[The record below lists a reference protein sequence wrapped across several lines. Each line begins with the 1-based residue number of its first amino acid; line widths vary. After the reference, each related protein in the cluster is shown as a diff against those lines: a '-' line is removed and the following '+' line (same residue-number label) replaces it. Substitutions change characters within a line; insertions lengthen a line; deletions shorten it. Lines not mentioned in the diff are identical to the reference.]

1 MTLGEKIKEA
11 RTQCGLSQAQLA
23 EKMAVSRSAVAKWEA
38 NNGFPD
44 VENLKAL
51 AGLLNVSV
59 DYLLDDGEVIDEV
72 VMREPY
78 NLSDYGKGIKKK
90 KKDRVIREKFPDAE
104 IHTLLGKLK
113 LTKSE
118 KVIDNLLGFFTDAP
132 FGTPELINSF
142 KNMDKEFY
150 LVEKDR
156 KQFLVTVT
164 DEFIETRQL
173 AKRISAEK
181 FEIGNW
187 KFTECAYEVKDIKK
201 EGNENEKDQ

>member
-11 RTQCGLSQAQLA
+11 RKQCGFSQEQLA

-38 NNGFPD
+38 NNGLPD
-44 VENLKAL
+44 VDNLKAL
-51 AGLLNVSV
+51 AQLLNVSV

-90 KKDRVIREKFPDAE
+90 KKDRVIYEKFPDAQ

-150 LVEKDR
+150 LVEKDG
-156 KQFLVTVT
+156 KQFLVTIT

-173 AKRISAEK
+173 AKRITAEK

-187 KFTECAYEVKDIKK
+187 KFTKCAYEVK
-201 EGNENEKDQ
+201 EK

>member
-11 RTQCGLSQAQLA
+11 RKQCGLSQEQLA
-23 EKMAVSRSAVAKWEA
+23 EKMAVSRSAVAKWESG
-38 NNGFPD
+38 NGLPD

-51 AGLLNVSV
+51 AGLLNVGV
-59 DYLLDDGEVIDEV
+59 DYLLDDGEVIDEL

-78 NLSDYGKGIKKK
+78 DLSNYGKGIKKK
-90 KKDRVIREKFPDAE
+90 KKDRVIREKFPNAE
-104 IHTLLGKLK
+104 IHTLLGSLK

-118 KVIDNLLGFFTDAP
+118 KVIGNLLGFFTDAP

-150 LVEKDR
+150 LVEKDE
-156 KQFLVTVT
+156 KQFFVTVT

-187 KFTECAYEVKDIKK
+187 KFIKCAYELK
-201 EGNENEKDQ
+201 EK

>member
-11 RTQCGLSQAQLA
+11 RKQCGLSQEQLA

-38 NNGFPD
+38 NNGLPD
-44 VENLKAL
+44 VDNLKAL
-51 AGLLNVSV
+51 AQLLNVSV

-72 VMREPY
+72 VIREPY

-132 FGTPELINSF
+132 FGTPELINNF

-150 LVEKDR
+150 LVEKDG
-156 KQFLVTVT
+156 KQFLVTIT
-164 DEFIETRQL
+164 DEFVETRQL
-173 AKRISAEK
+173 AKRITAEK

-187 KFTECAYEVKDIKK
+187 KFTKCAYEVKG
-201 EGNENEKDQ
+201 E

>member
-11 RTQCGLSQAQLA
+11 RKQCGLSQEQLA
-23 EKMAVSRSAVAKWEA
+23 EKMAISRSAVAKWEA
-38 NNGFPD
+38 NNGLPD
-44 VENLKAL
+44 VDNLKAL
-51 AGLLNVSV
+51 AQFLNVSI

-78 NLSDYGKGIKKK
+78 NLSDYGKDIKKK

-132 FGTPELINSF
+132 FGTPDLINSF

-150 LVEKDR
+150 LVEKDG

-187 KFTECAYEVKDIKK
+187 QFLKCKYEVTLR
-201 EGNENEKDQ
+201 

>member
-11 RTQCGLSQAQLA
+11 RKQCGLSQEQLA

-38 NNGFPD
+38 NNGLPD

-51 AGLLNVSV
+51 AQLLNVSV

-78 NLSDYGKGIKKK
+78 NLSDYGNGIKKK
-90 KKDRVIREKFPDAE
+90 KKDRVIRERFPDAE
-104 IHTLLGKLK
+104 IHTLLGNLK

-150 LVEKDR
+150 LVEKDG
-156 KQFLVTVT
+156 KQFLVTIT
-164 DEFIETRQL
+164 DEFVETRQL
-173 AKRISAEK
+173 AKRITAEK

-187 KFTECAYEVKDIKK
+187 KFTKCAYEV
-201 EGNENEKDQ
+201 ENG